1 MATQSSIL
9 AWKIPW
15 TEDPGRLQSVEC
27 KEPDTTEHACTYYRI
42 SQYMIHPIC
51 LYVLILVCVFWQKRS
66 LISVVIQ
73 SLSHVR
79 LFATPWIAA
88 CQASLSF
95 NISLSF
101 LKLMSSESVMSSII
115 SSSVIPFSS
124 CTQSCPAS
132 GSFPMSQP
140 FASGGKSIGA
150 SASASVLPIN
160 IQGQLLLG
168 LTDLFAVQ
176 GPRNK
181 LLPHMVYICSL

>member
-42 SQYMIHPIC
+42 SQYMIHLIC
-51 LYVLILVCVFWQKRS
+51 LYVL
-66 LISVVIQ
+66 IQ

-160 IQGQLLLG
+160 I
-168 LTDLFAVQ
+168 
-176 GPRNK
+176 
-181 LLPHMVYICSL
+181 